1 MKAANMLIHHIAM
14 RLATLLLLA
23 AAAMSVGTTH
33 AATALAL
40 KICGAGG
47 ACGEAHVVD
56 DSEMAEVAGK
66 FTIAGQIVGMN
77 LLMTSSWQAPNGQK
91 LDGMAAV
98 ALRLPGDG
106 STGRLSTQA
115 SATGSDP
122 TTQAPASATSNTVT
136 GGKGLDNVNGVSQAV
151 QVAGNSNAAKNS
163 AAVQV
168 TTGALSDYAGN
179 GTTTAA
185 YRGANGAQATVD
197 MSNNSVML
205 QLQTPDGM
213 ARQSVNDAN
222 SGNIH
227 QNIQIAANRQ
237 AVVNQLQLEVQVR
250 PLTAMGLANQG
261 LLQSVNALRGR

>member
-1 MKAANMLIHHIAM
+1 MKTANTAIQQLAM
-14 RLATLLLLA
+14 RLSTLLLIA
-23 AAAMSVGTTH
+23 AAWMSAGTTH
-33 AATALAL
+33 AAMPPL
-40 KICGAGG
+40 KICGADS

-56 DSEMAEVAGK
+56 DSELAEVAGK

-122 TTQAPASATSNTVT
+122 STQLPAASGILSVT
-136 GGKGLDNVNGVSQAV
+136 GGKGLDNINGVSQAV
-151 QVAGNSNAAKNS
+151 QVAGNSNAASNS

-168 TTGALSDYAGN
+168 TTAALKDYAGN

-185 YRGANGAQATVD
+185 YRSANGAQATVD
-197 MSNNSVML
+197 IANNSMML
-205 QLQTPDGM
+205 QLQTPDGI
-213 ARQSVNDAN
+213 ARQSVNSAG

-227 QNIQIAANRQ
+227 QSIQIAANRQ
-237 AVVNQLQLEVQVR
+237 AAVNQLQLEIQVR
-250 PLTAMGLANQG
+250 PVTAMGLANQG
-261 LLQSVNALRGR
+261 LLQSINALRGR